1 MTLGKAIRENR
12 VGHLDLTEYVTT
24 TEDAPVREVVDLMR
38 RLNRTTT
45 LVTRDGALSGIFT
58 ERDVLHKVALQ
69 PSALDAPVRE
79 LMTREPRVIG
89 PEASIL
95 GALRLM
101 NEGHFRDLPV
111 VAQDGKVLGNL
122 TDNSVVRHLADHLQ
136 AEVMNLPPDPAQVL
150 ETVEGA

>member
-1 MTLGKAIRENR
+1 MTLGKAIRENK

-24 TEDAPVREVVDLMR
+24 TEDTPVREVVSLMR

-45 LVTRDGALSGIFT
+45 LVTRDGALTGIFT

-79 LMTREPRVIG
+79 LMTPGPRVVG
-89 PEASIL
+89 PEARIL

-101 NEGHFRDLPV
+101 NEGHFRDIPIV
-111 VAQDGKVLGNL
+111 DEDGGVLGNL

-150 ETVEGA
+150 DKVEGA